1 MSNIKISV
9 IIPVYKVPLEYL
21 RACFDSLV
29 AQTLQECEFIVV
41 SDGSPEAE
49 SSICEAYTA
58 KDSRFKFFKRE
69 HEGVSATRNYG
80 IEQAQGEY
88 ISFVDS
94 DDWLVSNALNVL
106 LALIQKSSSD
116 IGLANA
122 VKEDCLKISKPL
134 LGLRDACVDLNLG
147 HIPHFAAWGYIFK
160 TSIIKDNDI
169 KFRNDLRYSEDRVF
183 IFQYC
188 ACCKVL
194 AMTNVVVYFYRQHAQ
209 SVCHENPSL
218 EIVKQQFLAARYIK
232 EILIK
237 EKAICASAIN
247 KIIYQ
252 IVRMGI
258 VLYVK
263 NGVSKQDYFDIKELF
278 VSTINS
284 SFIIFYYCWYRARIS
299 AFVGKLLHL

>member
-21 RACFDSLV
+21 RACFESLV

-41 SDGSPEAE
+41 SDGAPEAE
-49 SSICEAYTA
+49 NFICEAYTA
-58 KDSRFKFFKRE
+58 KDSRFKYFKRE
-69 HEGVSATRNYG
+69 HLGVSATRNYG
-80 IEQAQGEY
+80 IYQAQGEY

-94 DDWLVSNALNVL
+94 DDRLVSDALNVL
-106 LALIQKSSSD
+106 LTLIQKSNSD

-134 LGLRDACVDLNLG
+134 LVLRDVCVDLKLDC
-147 HIPHFAAWGYIFK
+147 IPHFAAWGYIFK
-160 TSIIKDNDI
+160 TSIIKDNNI

-188 ACCKVL
+188 IHCKVL
-194 AMTNVVVYFYRQHAQ
+194 AMTNAVVYFYRQHAQ
-209 SVCHENPSL
+209 SACHANPSL

-232 EILIK
+232 EILV
-237 EKAICASAIN
+237 EENSICANTIN

-252 IVRMGI
+252 ITRMGI
-258 VLYVK
+258 ALYVK
-263 NGVSKQDYFDIKELF
+263 NGSSKQDYFDIKELF
-278 VSTINS
+278 AATINS
-284 SFIIFYYCWYRARIS
+284 SLIIFYYCWYRARIS
-299 AFVGKLLHL
+299 ALVGKLLHL